1 MNFVSVEFWMLVVAT
16 VLGCRLCRNQNGKLI
31 IISLSS
37 CFFYAWW
44 DYRFLLL
51 LLAYITV
58 TYVISRIMRPGNK
71 GYVIAFLILSL
82 SLLGGFKYFNFFIET
97 LSGIVGT
104 KHQTLN
110 IILPLGI
117 SFYILTAIGYVLDVY
132 YGKYAA
138 DSNYLKVLVFVIF
151 FPKLLSGPIERVNK
165 FFEKLDHIE
174 NLTRER
180 CSTGI
185 QVIVLGLIKKLVI
198 ADRLGVCV
206 DAVFGNPDIYSAPAL
221 LCAVL
226 SYAIQIYCDFS
237 GYTDIAIGVS
247 YLIGIRLDN
256 NFNLPYCAKNPA
268 EFWRRWH
275 ISLSSWFKDY
285 VYIPLGGSRK
295 GKISTYRNIMITM
308 LISGLWH
315 GANWTFILWGA
326 LHGVAQCLHK
336 MFSRKKKSDSLL
348 CMLLNF
354 IFVTI
359 AWTFFRAD
367 SVASG
372 CKLLTGIL
380 KWQSGVQYIYV
391 FTPIYIVLVLGM
403 EYLTYRKN
411 NGQAYYPLLDLRKS
425 VQVGVFTAE
434 ILLLIALA
442 YFGNSAFIYNNF

>member
-16 VLGCRLCRNQNGKLI
+16 VMGCQLCRNQNGKLI
-31 IISLSS
+31 IISLAS

-51 LLAYITV
+51 LLTYTTV
-58 TYVISRIMRPGNK
+58 TYVITRIMRPGNK
-71 GYVIAFLILSL
+71 GYAIAFVVLSL
-82 SLLGGFKYFNFFIET
+82 FLLGGFKYFNFFIET
-97 LSGIVGT
+97 LNGIVGT

-110 IILPLGI
+110 TILPLGI

-138 DSNYLKVLVFVIF
+138 ESNYLKVLVFIIF
-151 FPKLLSGPIERVNK
+151 FPKLLSGPIERGNK

-185 QVIVLGLIKKLVI
+185 QIIVLGLIKKLVI

-206 DAVFGNPDIYSAPAL
+206 DAVFGNPDIFGAPAL

-247 YLIGIRLDN
+247 YLLGIRLDN

-285 VYIPLGGSRK
+285 VYISLGGSRK

-308 LISGLWH
+308 LVSGLWH

-326 LHGVAQCLHK
+326 LHGTAQCLHK
-336 MFSRKKKSDSLL
+336 MFSRKKKSDSHVW
-348 CMLLNF
+348 MILNF
-354 IFVTI
+354 IFATI

-380 KWQSGVQYIYV
+380 KWQSGVQYIYT
-391 FTPIYIVLVLGM
+391 FTPIYFVLVLGM
-403 EYLTYRKN
+403 EYWTYRKN
-411 NGQAYYPLLDLRKS
+411 NGQAYYPLLDLRKP
-425 VQVGVFTAE
+425 VQIGVFTAE